1 MDKNNRQ
8 TICRKIQI
16 YPLGDA
22 DEINRVYKFI
32 RDGTYNQYKG
42 LNILMGQLAS
52 EFYKNNMDFKSEEF
66 KKWQKDNISNNNHL
80 FNDLEFAVGV
90 DSKSLITQKVKQ
102 DFSTMIKH
110 GLCKGERNISNYK
123 RDFPLMTR
131 NRNLKFTHNY
141 DSHQEFLDN
150 LTSPELSVNIDWVN
164 KIKFKVIFGNPNKS
178 QELRSVIK
186 NILEE
191 VYVVQGSS
199 IELNGK
205 KIILNLSLSIPK
217 KGHILDDNTVVGV
230 DLGIAIPAMC
240 ALNNNGYK
248 RLKIGNK
255 DDFFRVRTQLQAQR
269 KRSQSGLKYAS
280 GGHGRGKKLQALDK
294 FKKRESNFVQT
305 YNHMVSKNVVD
316 FAIKNNAKYINL
328 EDLSGFDGNDIILRN
343 WSYYQMQQYITYKA
357 ELNGIVVRKI
367 NPYHTSQTCSKCG
380 HWEEGQRESQSQFKC
395 KSCGFEAN
403 ADFNAARNI
412 AKSKEFTA

>member
-1 MDKNNRQ
+1 M
-8 TICRKIQI
+8 
-16 YPLGDA
+16 
-22 DEINRVYKFI
+22 
-32 RDGTYNQYKG
+32 
-42 LNILMGQLAS
+42 
-52 EFYKNNMDFKSEEF
+52 
-66 KKWQKDNISNNNHL
+66 
-80 FNDLEFAVGV
+80 
-90 DSKSLITQKVKQ
+90 
-102 DFSTMIKH
+102 
-110 GLCKGERNISNYK
+110 
-123 RDFPLMTR
+123 
-131 NRNLKFTHNY
+131 
-141 DSHQEFLDN
+141 
-150 LTSPELSVNIDWVN
+150 
-164 KIKFKVIFGNPNKS
+164 
-178 QELRSVIK
+178 
-186 NILEE
+186 
-191 VYVVQGSS
+191 
-199 IELNGK
+199 NGK

-217 KGHILDDNTVVGV
+217 KEHDLDENTIVGV

-240 ALNNNGYK
+240 ALNNNSYQ

-269 KRSQSGLKYAS
+269 KRLQSGLKYAS

-294 FKKRESNFVQT
+294 LKNRESNFVQT

-316 FAIKNNAKYINL
+316 FAIKNNAKYINM

-412 AKSKEFTA
+412 AISKEFTA